1 MCSDDEE
8 EIIMLVGNTEEE
20 EEEGGG
26 KDDSTCIKG
35 EKREIKQIVVVV
47 PCLNFIFYFKKL
59 KYDECY

>member
-35 EKREIKQIVVVV
+35 EKREIKQIVVV
-47 PCLNFIFYFKKL
+47 PCLNFVFYFKKL
-59 KYDECY
+59 KYDEYY